1 MAPQPPCYNSNVAR
15 VLMVSPEATP
25 LAKTGGLADVA
36 GALPEALRSLGD
48 EAALVIPRYGS
59 IDIKGARRVYATPL
73 QPPAPETNAGK
84 YQEVLD
90 QRNREFMPH
99 VLVVRSGTEVSF
111 PNHDKIR
118 HHVYSFSPAKRF
130 EIKLYG
136 DLTPTPILFD
146 MAGIAVLGCNIHD
159 WMVSYVYVT
168 DSPYFAKTDVSGHW
182 SLNLPVDSYTISYWH
197 PYMEQIQSIMPETI
211 QVDGGQDILLNRAIQ
226 IKSHYRNGKPPLS
239 GQEEGYKVDP

>member
-1 MAPQPPCYNSNVAR
+1 MINGLSVALALKTALKCVLNFFAELFCCLLLLCLCNSITNAATIAGDVIDQKGQALSNV
-15 VLMVSPEATP
+15 
-25 LAKTGGLADVA
+25 
-36 GALPEALRSLGD
+36 
-48 EAALVIPRYGS
+48 VI
-59 IDIKGARRVYATPL
+59 VATPL

>member
-1 MAPQPPCYNSNVAR
+1 MINGLNLALALKTALKCFLNFFAELFCCLLLLCLCNSITNAATIAGDVIDQKGQALSNV
-15 VLMVSPEATP
+15 
-25 LAKTGGLADVA
+25 
-36 GALPEALRSLGD
+36 
-48 EAALVIPRYGS
+48 VI
-59 IDIKGARRVYATPL
+59 VATPL